1 MLVGAPLAEWRR
13 AYRSSPLRHG
23 RQRPAKRPPLAVRI
37 RVLDR
42 FARAS
47 SGPTSALRLPGLIAL
62 RRRHGRPASAADRW
76 RQASRPSRTGP
87 SAAPAPPFTTKR
99 PHGAA
104 PGFHSLASATD
115 RPSALASRLGLCLRR
130 PVIALRR
137 LSMRLQQHSIFT
149 CPRKPQ
155 QLLPSKVKTI
165 Q

>member
-115 RPSALASRLGLCLRR
+115 RPSALASRRR
-130 PVIALRR
+130 A
-137 LSMRLQQHSIFT
+137 
-149 CPRKPQ
+149 
-155 QLLPSKVKTI
+155 LPSPPRHSVAPIVHAPSAAQYLYLSPQTPTI
-165 Q
+165 ITI